1 MEIYD
6 SLITGVNMK
15 GTQRRKELVEW
26 LEQEKSLS
34 LLQIVERFGISK
46 MTAHR
51 DLDVLE
57 GRKALR
63 RIHGGAI
70 ALEHQTVATI
80 PASDSVSGQGTCVVC
95 YRPASQHMLYS
106 LTLTNGE
113 QRIACCP
120 HCGVSV
126 HLMLDDQVT
135 MALTA
140 DYLTGRPHPAQRS
153 YFVLGSAAVP
163 CCKPSMLTF
172 EDADMAQRFQHGFG
186 GTIGTLKD
194 AINYLQEEMSLHRE
208 EDGCPHCVAL
218 ARRE

>member
-1 MEIYD
+1 
-6 SLITGVNMK
+6 MK

-57 GRKALR
+57 ERNALR

-106 LTLTNGE
+106 LTLTNSE

-126 HLMLDDQVT
+126 HLMLGDQVT

>member
-1 MEIYD
+1 
-6 SLITGVNMK
+6 MK
-15 GTQRRKELVEW
+15 GTQRRKEIIEW

-34 LLQIVERFGISK
+34 LLQIVERFGVSK

-51 DLDVLE
+51 DLVALE
-57 GRKALR
+57 GRKVLR
-63 RIHGGAI
+63 RIHGGAV
-70 ALEHQTVATI
+70 ALDKPTVATV
-80 PASDSVSGQGTCVVC
+80 PAPSSVFGQGTCMIC
-95 YRPASQHMLYS
+95 YRPASQHLFYS

-120 HCGVSV
+120 HCGVSA
-126 HLMLDDQVT
+126 HLMLGDQVA

-140 DYLTGRPHPAQRS
+140 DYLTGRPHPTQGS

-172 EDADMAQRFQHGFG
+172 EDADMAKRFQHGFG

-194 AINYLQEEMSLHRE
+194 AISYLQEEMSLHRDE
-208 EDGCPHCVAL
+208 EGCPHCVAL